1 MAIHSDVRYDA
12 AGRVGQVLD
21 PLAYWGALSG
31 YGGFLQEGGV
41 RVAIELDLA
50 AGPELLAWLQTRK
63 APLAP
68 LHQRGLET
76 QSSRF
81 VCAVVP
87 PADLS
92 ALAAL
97 PGVRALMPGFI
108 GGERQPQRRGVSV
121 SASTQQLRGTPAERA
136 QLVHELRRTM
146 AHGPAATPLQN
157 QGVLEHLKPEPAAV
171 EPERRSSRAE
181 DEPPLMGV
189 IDFGGAFLHPAL
201 ARPVIAGAAPRTRIL
216 KFWDQGRSGR
226 AVSAARRPSQ
236 VAWPWKPETQMGYG
250 RVADAASLDRLA
262 AAIFTKAGSSIAA
275 DDWRLHEACYVAA
288 EMPELLEPSS
298 HGTAVLGLA
307 AGAAWPGA
315 TGTADD
321 AAAQADIL
329 FVQLPQDAVQDF
341 SGGWLTA
348 YLLDA
353 LAWLD
358 AEARRTDNRRLVV
371 NISLGTHAGPH
382 DGSSL
387 VERLLDHH
395 AKRDVLVLAAGN
407 AADRRGHAEARLAAG
422 AAGTLHW
429 VLPVRDPTQSFLE
442 IWYRA
447 EGGEGAVGEVRF
459 GIEHD
464 DVEPVHLA
472 GAGAAPLRRPDGTL
486 AGAVVHV
493 PPHTGQ
499 PSGRL
504 WMALAPTQPGA
515 MSGAPV
521 RLAAPGG
528 TWRLTA
534 QHDGPG
540 VLELHAWVERDE
552 PGQTP
557 LADRPDSVL
566 VAPPGSAWQSTDC
579 MTLTA
584 QASAS
589 GPLAVGGRVADRGRP
604 GAGLAFSESG
614 RGPTRGPRTDL
625 DAWADADERVRSLDR
640 GLPVLGNHS
649 GPDSSE
655 AARAPRARGTSLA
668 APQVVRALYN
678 RMVVDPSLRCSA
690 DARRALQQWPDPSA
704 WAAPKGGLAAD
715 CAED

>member
-1 MAIHSDVRYDA
+1 MVLHSDVRYDA
-12 AGRVGQVLD
+12 GGRDGQVLD

-31 YGGFLQEGGV
+31 YGGFRQRERV
-41 RVAIELDLA
+41 RVAIELDPGT
-50 AGPELLAWLQTRK
+50 GPDLLAKLVGLK
-63 APLAP
+63 ARPAP
-68 LHQRGLET
+68 LHARGLARGR
-76 QSSRF
+76 SRF
-81 VCAVVP
+81 VCAVVSP
-87 PADLS
+87 LDLP

-97 PGVRALMPGFI
+97 PGVRTLMPGFI
-108 GGERQPQRRGVSV
+108 GGGRQPLRRAVADA
-121 SASTQQLRGTPAERA
+121 ASTGQLRGTRAERA
-136 QLVHELRRTM
+136 QLVHALRATM
-146 AHGPAATPLQN
+146 AHGRAALPLKN
-157 QGVLEHLKPEPAAV
+157 QGVLESLVPEPFAR
-171 EPERRSSRAE
+171 EPRRRSSRFANA
-181 DEPPLMGV
+181 PPLIGV
-189 IDFGGAFLHPAL
+189 IDFGCAFLHPAF
-201 ARPVIAGAAPRTRIL
+201 ARPAVGGAAPRTRVL
-216 KFWDQGRSGR
+216 KFWDQGRSSR
-226 AVSAARRPSQ
+226 AVAAAARPSQ
-236 VAWPWKPETQMGYG
+236 VAWPWARERQMGYG

-262 AAIFTKAGSSIAA
+262 AAIFTMAKPPIAA

-315 TGTADD
+315 VGTADD

-329 FVQLPQDAVQDF
+329 FVQLPQDAVQDL

-358 AEARRTDNRRLVV
+358 AEARRSKRRLVV

-387 VERLLDHH
+387 VARLLDHH
-395 AKRDVLVLAAGN
+395 AERDVLVLAAGN
-407 AADRRGHAEARLAAG
+407 AAGRRGHAEARLAAG

-429 VLPVRDPTQSFLE
+429 VVPERDPTQSFLE

-447 EGGEGAVGEVRF
+447 EGLEGAVGDVRF

-464 DVEPVHLA
+464 DVRPVHLA
-472 GAGAAPLRRPDGTL
+472 GAGAAPLWRQDGAL

-493 PPHTGQ
+493 PPHAGQ

-504 WMALAPTQPGA
+504 WMALAPTEPGA
-515 MSGAPV
+515 LNGAPV

-566 VAPPGSAWQSTDC
+566 VAPPGSGWKSTDC

-589 GPLAVGGRVADRGRP
+589 GPLAVGGRVADRGRT
-604 GAGLAFSESG
+604 GASPAFRESG

-625 DAWADADERVRSLDR
+625 DAWADADERVRSIDR

-649 GPDSSE
+649 GPDSSD
-655 AARAPRARGTSLA
+655 AARGPRARGTSLA

-678 RMVVDPSLRCSA
+678 RMVVDSSLRCSA
-690 DARRALQQWPDPSA
+690 DARRALKRGPDASL
-704 WAAPKGGLAAD
+704 WAAPEGALAAD

>member
-1 MAIHSDVRYDA
+1 MDLHSSVMYDA
-12 AGRVGQVLD
+12 AGRDGQVLD
-21 PLAYWGALSG
+21 PLAYWGTLSG
-31 YGGFLQEGGV
+31 YRGFLQEGGV

-50 AGPELLAWLQTRK
+50 AGPALLAWLNARK
-63 APLAP
+63 APPAP
-68 LHQRGLET
+68 LHKRGLET

-81 VCAVVP
+81 VCAVLP
-87 PADLS
+87 PADLP

-108 GGERQPQRRGVSV
+108 GGERQRRRSAM
-121 SASTQQLRGTPAERA
+121 SAAASTQQLRRTPAERA
-136 QLVHELRRTM
+136 QLVHELRRAM
-146 AHGPAATPLQN
+146 AHGPAAAPLQN
-157 QGVLEHLKPEPAAV
+157 QGVLEHLNPEPAVA
-171 EPERRSSRAE
+171 EPESRSSSAK

-201 ARPVIAGAAPRTRIL
+201 ARPVAAGTAPRTRIL
-216 KFWDQGRSGR
+216 RFWDQGRSGR
-226 AVSAARRPSQ
+226 ATSATIRPSQ
-236 VAWPWKPETQMGYG
+236 VAWPWEPETQMGYG
-250 RVADAASLDRLA
+250 RVADAASLDQLA
-262 AAIFTKAGSSIAA
+262 AAIFAPAQPPIAA
-275 DDWRLHEACYVAA
+275 DDWRLHEACYLAA

-298 HGTAVLGLA
+298 HGTAVLGLS
-307 AGAAWPGA
+307 AGATWPGA
-315 TGTADD
+315 VGTADD

-358 AEARRTDNRRLVV
+358 AEARRMDRRMVV

-395 AKRDVLVLAAGN
+395 AEQDVLVLAAGN
-407 AADRRGHAEARLAAG
+407 AAGRRGHAEARLTAG
-422 AAGTLHW
+422 AAGALHW
-429 VLPVRDPTQSFLE
+429 VVPERDPTQSFLE

-447 EGGEGAVGEVRF
+447 DGAVGEVHF

-464 DVEPVHLA
+464 RAGPVHLA
-472 GAGAAPLRRPDGTL
+472 GAGATPLRQHDGTL

-493 PPHTGQ
+493 PPHAGQ

-504 WMALAPTQPGA
+504 WMALAPTKPDA
-515 MSGAPV
+515 MGGAPV
-521 RLAAPGG
+521 PLEAPGG

-566 VAPPGSAWQSTDC
+566 VAPAGSAWKSTDC

-604 GAGLAFSESG
+604 GASPAFRESG
-614 RGPTRGPRTDL
+614 RGPTRGLRADL
-625 DAWADADERVRSLDR
+625 DAWADADERVRSIDR

-649 GPDSSE
+649 GPDSTD

-704 WAAPKGGLAAD
+704 WAAPEGGLAAD

>member
-1 MAIHSDVRYDA
+1 LVYAMRA
-12 AGRVGQVLD
+12 A
-21 PLAYWGALSG
+21 
-31 YGGFLQEGGV
+31 
-41 RVAIELDLA
+41 
-50 AGPELLAWLQTRK
+50 
-63 APLAP
+63 
-68 LHQRGLET
+68 
-76 QSSRF
+76 
-81 VCAVVP
+81 
-87 PADLS
+87 
-92 ALAAL
+92 
-97 PGVRALMPGFI
+97 
-108 GGERQPQRRGVSV
+108 
-121 SASTQQLRGTPAERA
+121 
-136 QLVHELRRTM
+136 M
-146 AHGPAATPLQN
+146 AHGPASTPLQN
-157 QGVLEHLKPEPAAV
+157 QGALERLNPEPAD
-171 EPERRSSRAE
+171 EPEHGSSTSKDA
-181 DEPPLMGV
+181 PPLIGV
-189 IDFGGAFLHPAL
+189 IDFGCAFLHPAL
-201 ARPVIAGAAPRTRIL
+201 VRPVAANAAPRTRVL
-216 KFWDQGRSGR
+216 KVWDQGRSGED
-226 AVSAARRPSQ
+226 ASADLRPSQ
-236 VAWPWKPETQMGYG
+236 VVWPWVPEPQMGYG

-262 AAIFTKAGSSIAA
+262 AAIFATAKPRIAV

-307 AGAAWPGA
+307 AGAVWPGA
-315 TGTADD
+315 VGTADD

-358 AEARRTDNRRLVV
+358 AEARRLNRRLVV
-371 NISLGTHAGPH
+371 NVSLGTHAGPH

-395 AKRDVLVLAAGN
+395 AAQHVLVLAAGN
-407 AADRRGHAEARLAAG
+407 AAGRRGHAEARLAAG
-422 AAGTLHW
+422 TAGTLHW
-429 VLPVRDPTQSFLE
+429 VVPERDPTQSFLE
-442 IWYRA
+442 MWYRT
-447 EGGEGAVGEVRF
+447 EGAVGEVRF
-459 GIEHD
+459 SIEHGR
-464 DVEPVHLA
+464 VGPVHLA
-472 GAGAAPLRRPDGTL
+472 GAGAAPLCGDDGAL

-493 PPHTGQ
+493 PPHAGQ

-515 MSGAPV
+515 MSVAPV

-566 VAPPGSAWQSTDC
+566 VAPPGSAWKSTDC

-604 GAGLAFSESG
+604 GASLAFGESG

-625 DAWADADERVRSLDR
+625 DAWADADERVRSIDR

-649 GPDSSE
+649 GPDSSD

-678 RMVVDPSLRCSA
+678 RMVVDASLRCSA
-690 DARRALQQWPDPSA
+690 DARPALQKWPDPSA
-704 WAAPKGGLAAD
+704 WAAPTGGLAAD

>member
-1 MAIHSDVRYDA
+1 
-12 AGRVGQVLD
+12 
-21 PLAYWGALSG
+21 
-31 YGGFLQEGGV
+31 
-41 RVAIELDLA
+41 
-50 AGPELLAWLQTRK
+50 
-63 APLAP
+63 
-68 LHQRGLET
+68 
-76 QSSRF
+76 
-81 VCAVVP
+81 
-87 PADLS
+87 
-92 ALAAL
+92 
-97 PGVRALMPGFI
+97 
-108 GGERQPQRRGVSV
+108 
-121 SASTQQLRGTPAERA
+121 
-136 QLVHELRRTM
+136 
-146 AHGPAATPLQN
+146 
-157 QGVLEHLKPEPAAV
+157 
-171 EPERRSSRAE
+171 
-181 DEPPLMGV
+181 
-189 IDFGGAFLHPAL
+189 
-201 ARPVIAGAAPRTRIL
+201 
-216 KFWDQGRSGR
+216 
-226 AVSAARRPSQ
+226 
-236 VAWPWKPETQMGYG
+236 MGYG
-250 RVADAASLDRLA
+250 RVADAAALDRLA
-262 AAIFTKAGSSIAA
+262 AAIFAMADPPIAA
-275 DDWRLHEACYVAA
+275 NDWRLHEACYVAA

-307 AGAAWPGA
+307 AGAAWHGA
-315 TGTADD
+315 VGTADD

-358 AEARRTDNRRLVV
+358 AEARRLKRRLVV

-395 AKRDVLVLAAGN
+395 AGQHVLVLAAGN
-407 AADRRGHAEARLAAG
+407 AAGRRGHAEARLAAG

-429 VLPVRDPTQSFLE
+429 VVPERDPTQSFLE
-442 IWYRA
+442 IWYQA
-447 EGGEGAVGEVRF
+447 AGGEGAVGEVRF
-459 GIEHD
+459 GIEHGR
-464 DVEPVHLA
+464 VGPVHLA
-472 GAGAAPLRRPDGTL
+472 GAGAAPLWGDDGAL

-493 PPHTGQ
+493 PPHADK

-566 VAPPGSAWQSTDC
+566 VAPPGSAWKSTDC

-604 GAGLAFSESG
+604 GAGQAFRESG
-614 RGPTRGPRTDL
+614 RGPTRGTRTDL
-625 DAWADADERVRSLDR
+625 DVWADADERVRNIDR

-649 GPDSSE
+649 GPDSGD

-678 RMVVDPSLRCSA
+678 QMVVDPSVRCSA
-690 DARRALQQWPDPSA
+690 DARLALQRWSDPSA
-704 WAAPKGGLAAD
+704 WAAPEGGLAAD